1 MATCNKLLDALFL
14 PILLYSFEV
23 WGTYDRTDAKKWGK
37 DPKEKIHT
45 QFYKHFIGLNNR
57 ATNIISRNEAGRLS
71 LKSHIN
77 INVIKF
83 WLHLVCL
90 RDSSIAKK
98 CLLLSS

>member
-1 MATCNKLLDALFL
+1 MIEN
-14 PILLYSFEV
+14 
-23 WGTYDRTDAKKWGK
+23 KKWGK
-37 DPKEKIHT
+37 DPKQKIHT

-57 ATNIISRNEAGRLS
+57 ATNIIPRNEAGRLS

-90 RDSSIAKK
+90 SDSSTAKQ